1 MTTKTYLDLFSD
13 DIIETIFEQ
22 FVVNVENSI
31 EKLINKVKK
40 YGLIR
45 WQLLKTNSTFDI
57 NIRFQ
62 LAFIDLPDIREL

>member
-1 MTTKTYLDLFSD
+1 MTTKNYLDLFSD

-22 FVVNVENSI
+22 SVVNVENSI
-31 EKLINKVKK
+31 EKLINKLKK
-40 YGLIR
+40 HGQIR
-45 WQLLKTNSTFDI
+45 WQLLKTNSTFYR

>member
-1 MTTKTYLDLFSD
+1 MTTKNYLDLFSD

-45 WQLLKTNSTFDI
+45 
-57 NIRFQ
+57 
-62 LAFIDLPDIREL
+62 